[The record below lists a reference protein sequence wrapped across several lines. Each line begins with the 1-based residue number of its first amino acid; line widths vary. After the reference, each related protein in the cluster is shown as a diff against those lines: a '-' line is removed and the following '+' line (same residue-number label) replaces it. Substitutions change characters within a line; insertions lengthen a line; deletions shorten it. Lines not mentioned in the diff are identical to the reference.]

1 MIEKIEDTPLWEKL
15 KNNTLGDSTNLFILV
30 NTKVKLSM
38 SQGYCNLPPIGDQ
51 DLEDIS
57 EDLSEDSSYNKD
69 DYKTARDN
77 FSDSFNNLPVSFQIP
92 SILHAMGQ
100 QTIYKQLL
108 DYYETLS
115 LTYDADYITLCFKD
129 WMNQL
134 PVEILNT
141 SDGSGIQ
148 ESTQSWDVCMA
159 YVFYI
164 SLNLYLLKKE
174 NE

>member
-69 DYKTARDN
+69 DYKLVSKYLINGTLAQN
-77 FSDSFNNLPVSFQIP
+77 SKPFLCINL
-92 SILHAMGQ
+92 
-100 QTIYKQLL
+100 K
-108 DYYETLS
+108 YE
-115 LTYDADYITLCFKD
+115 I
-129 WMNQL
+129 
-134 PVEILNT
+134 I
-141 SDGSGIQ
+141 
-148 ESTQSWDVCMA
+148 
-159 YVFYI
+159 
-164 SLNLYLLKKE
+164 
-174 NE
+174 